1 MDAASLTCFCQVREL
16 SYVEQTVQGGIKGAW
31 FENRRRERKFFADTE
46 IIDFAKEV
54 RSHPLPRVFNGGTFT
69 T

>member
-16 SYVEQTVQGGIKGAW
+16 SYVEQAVQGGIKGAW
-31 FENRRRERKFFADTE
+31 FENRRRERKFFAESE
-46 IIDFAKEV
+46 IDAFAREV
-54 RSHPLPRVFNGGTFT
+54 QSHPLPRVSFASFT

>member
-16 SYVEQTVQGGIKGAW
+16 SYVEQTIQGGIKGAW
-31 FENRRRERKFFADTE
+31 FENRKRERKFYPETE
-46 IIDFAKEV
+46 IDTFARDV
-54 RSHPLPRVFNGGTFT
+54 QSHPVPRVGFTSFT